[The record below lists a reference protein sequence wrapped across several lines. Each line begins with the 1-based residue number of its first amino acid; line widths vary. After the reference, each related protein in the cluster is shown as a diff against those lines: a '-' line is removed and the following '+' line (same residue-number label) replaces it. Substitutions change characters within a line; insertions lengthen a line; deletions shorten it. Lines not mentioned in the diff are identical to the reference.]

1 MNRAKQ
7 TELFKEFTE
16 VQSQVMFAKSSDYA
30 SESDVLS
37 NFKKSGKVLDQTAAQ
52 NVLGLI
58 QTKVTRL
65 SELVAKGRNPMN
77 ESVADTIID
86 LSNYS
91 FLMHCCLV
99 EQQEQEATAYNEA
112 NIIATTPSIQ
122 DSAMRLLTKNH
133 ELLAQIETLKNKLK
147 KQKAKPQARKK
158 PASRRKRK

>member
-16 VQSQVMFAKSSDYA
+16 MQSQVMFAKSSDYA

-77 ESVADTIID
+77 ESVSDTILD
-86 LSNYS
+86 LANYS

-99 EQQEQEATAYNEA
+99 EQQEQEATAHYEA
-112 NIIATTPSIQ
+112 NIIASTPGVQ
-122 DSAMRLLTKNH
+122 DAAMRLLTKHN
-133 ELLAQIETLKNKLK
+133 ELIAQIESMKNKLQ

-158 PASRRKRK
+158 PEARRKK